1 MFWIGV
7 ASHDNGTYHGLILY
21 HACPTQYCKSQT
33 LAITLDDLDFQCD
46 YHRGGVL
53 CGKCTINYSLLLGSP
68 WCEICSNDYL
78 VLLFPFSIAGI
89 ALVVFLS
96 VLKLTVATGTLN
108 SLILYAN
115 IIQVNRRVFLPL
127 DQINVLTV
135 FVAWLNLDL
144 GFETCFYDG
153 MTAYAHTWLQFVFP
167 IYVWMLIISIILA
180 SRYSRFVS
188 KALGSNPVAALATLL
203 LMSYNKILC
212 VIIEVYS
219 SVKLDYPGGE
229 KVTVWLKDGNSL
241 YLQSHDLGLT
251 VITTLMLVCLFL
263 PYTFLLLLGYKLYR
277 FSDGIFDSLLIT
289 LAFVII
295 PVIVFVFDVT

>member
-33 LAITLDDLDFQCD
+33 LAITLDDLDFQCY

-68 WCEICSNDYL
+68 RYEICSNDYL
-78 VLLFPFSIAGI
+78 VLLFLFSIAGI

-127 DQINVLTV
+127 DQVNVLTV

-180 SRYSRFVS
+180 SRYFSFVS
-188 KALGSNPVAALATLL
+188 KALGSNPVAVLATLL

-212 VIIEVYS
+212 VII
-219 SVKLDYPGGE
+219 
-229 KVTVWLKDGNSL
+229 
-241 YLQSHDLGLT
+241 
-251 VITTLMLVCLFL
+251 
-263 PYTFLLLLGYKLYR
+263 
-277 FSDGIFDSLLIT
+277 
-289 LAFVII
+289 
-295 PVIVFVFDVT
+295 